1 MRRERHWMP
10 ECPSSVTVCV
20 ICPLSV
26 FILSLI
32 CCWASPR
39 LTSLLSQSD
48 KSYSVNAD
56 SAHLT
61 RPFPSPFKSSPHCR
75 YLSDTFAH
83 PHSLSLISNR
93 PPFFTVFA
101 VTFCCVFLLFPPRYS
116 RREAALMC
124 RMECCKILQHCSTC
138 RGHL

>member
-1 MRRERHWMP
+1 MP
-10 ECPSSVTVCV
+10 ECPSSVTVCM

-26 FILSLI
+26 FILPLI
-32 CCWASPR
+32 CCSASPC
-39 LTSLLSQSD
+39 LTSLLPQSD

-61 RPFPSPFKSSPHCR
+61 RPFPSLFKSSPHCR

-83 PHSLSLISNR
+83 PHSLSLISNH
-93 PPFFTVFA
+93 PSVFTVFA
-101 VTFCCVFLLFPPRYS
+101 IIFCCVFLFFPPRYS
-116 RREAALMC
+116 RREAALIWSMK
-124 RMECCKILQHCSTC
+124 CCKILRHCSTC